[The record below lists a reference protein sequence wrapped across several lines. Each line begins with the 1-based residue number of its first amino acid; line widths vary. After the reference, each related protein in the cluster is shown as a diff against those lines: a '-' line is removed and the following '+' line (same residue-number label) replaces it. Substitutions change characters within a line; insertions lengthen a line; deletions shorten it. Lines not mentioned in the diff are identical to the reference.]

1 MATEQHPRLL
11 RSGLTGRV
19 YVVTRYK
26 ELGDGRFESLEKFD
40 VTDDFQ
46 AAGWARLPEPA
57 GGCCTREAELQLQPE
72 VGAELEFPTAA
83 GEQT

>member
-46 AAGWARLPEPA
+46 ALVGTLIGARAEGDEP
-57 GGCCTREAELQLQPE
+57 R
-72 VGAELEFPTAA
+72 
-83 GEQT
+83 

>member
-1 MATEQHPRLL
+1 MAAKQHPRLL
-11 RSGLTGRV
+11 CSGLTGRV

-46 AAGWARLPEPA
+46 AL
-57 GGCCTREAELQLQPE
+57 
-72 VGAELEFPTAA
+72 VGARAEGDEPR
-83 GEQT
+83 